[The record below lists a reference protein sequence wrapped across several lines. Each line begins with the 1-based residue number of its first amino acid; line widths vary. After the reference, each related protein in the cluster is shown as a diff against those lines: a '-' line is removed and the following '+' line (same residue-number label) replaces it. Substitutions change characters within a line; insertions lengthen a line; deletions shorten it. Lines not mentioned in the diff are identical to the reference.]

1 MKRNHPNK
9 GTTMDMNETRTATMK
24 RILENRPLLMRLRE
38 EDREALIQLYTK
50 NLNKWEKSNG

>member
-9 GTTMDMNETRTATMK
+9 GTTMDMNETRAATMK

>member
-1 MKRNHPNK
+1 
-9 GTTMDMNETRTATMK
+9 MK

>member
-1 MKRNHPNK
+1 MKRNHLNK
-9 GTTMDMNETRTATMK
+9 GTTMDKNREATMK